1 MRTLA
6 LLLLCLTACAGT
18 LPPPSGSCGVRAAGN
33 IDDRLKDDGLKDSDV
48 EDMVQRALDAT
59 TFTTDFRLN
68 DQTENCKALQGF
80 NVYTKPP
87 GAFRTITSDGKNTW
101 VLGYTICW
109 QKLIVVAAPENKLW
123 RRSALIHELIHAIQK
138 CEAPRPTDEGGDP
151 DHANW
156 GRDNIF
162 WSIDYEMGL
171 P

>member
-1 MRTLA
+1 MRY

-33 IDDRLKDDGLKDSDV
+33 IDSRFTSDGLTDEIV
-48 EDMVQRALDAT
+48 EDMVERALDGT

-68 DQTENCKALQGF
+68 DQTENCRNLQGY

-87 GAFRTITSDGKNTW
+87 GAFQLLTSKGAIEW
-101 VLGYTICW
+101 VLGYTTCW
-109 QKLIVVAAPENKLW
+109 QKLIVVSAPENKMW
-123 RRSALIHELIHAIQK
+123 RRSALVHELIHAIQK
-138 CEAPRPTDEGGDP
+138 CEAPRPVDPDGDP

-156 GRDNIF
+156 HRDNIYGA
-162 WSIDYEMGL
+162 IDYEMSL